1 MSQFHARLPVAS
13 TASQSSRRIYE
24 MLKAQMTDGSCPA
37 GFRLP
42 STRSLASDLGV
53 SRTTITAIY
62 EQLAAE
68 GYVETSKGTRARVA
82 AGVVVTVSTRASKAS
97 RSRGAVRLSAYGR
110 RVAEIALPS
119 MPPAAPS
126 RPIIEFLY
134 GALSFEDFPTLAW
147 RRAYDRALLHRQS
160 RLYYSTPEG
169 ELELRAELQGY
180 LRRAR
185 GLVCDP
191 DQIIITHGSQ
201 QAIDLCARVL
211 VDPGDPV
218 LIEEPCYLMARRV
231 FEAAGA
237 KIFASPVDEHGLVT
251 HDLPTGR
258 TTLAYVTPSHQFPLG
273 GVMPIARRQELLSWA
288 QRSGAWLIED
298 DYDGEFRYGLR
309 PVDALQSIDEAGS
322 VIYVGT
328 FSKALTPQMRLG
340 YLVLPK
346 SLVSVFRHAKRL
358 TDRHAPLLEQL
369 ALASFI
375 RSGAY
380 ERHVR
385 RVRRENERR
394 RAVLLQAVGQ
404 YLPAETQIEGA
415 ASGLHVVMWLT
426 QLRSRDEET
435 LVVQAREHGV
445 AVWPISPTYAAGGI
459 YRKRKCAGL
468 VIGYASLNPTE
479 IEKGMA
485 RLGAVV
491 KQMGSRNP

>member
-1 MSQFHARLPVAS
+1 M
-13 TASQSSRRIYE
+13 
-24 MLKAQMTDGSCPA
+24 
-37 GFRLP
+37 
-42 STRSLASDLGV
+42 
-53 SRTTITAIY
+53 TAIY

-68 GYVETSKGTRARVA
+68 GYIETSKGARARVA
-82 AGVVVTVSTRASKAS
+82 AGVGMTVSTGASQVS
-97 RSRGAVRLSAYGR
+97 RSRGAVSLSAYGR

-119 MPPAAPS
+119 MPQAAPS
-126 RPIIEFLY
+126 SPIIEFLY
-134 GALSFEDFPTLAW
+134 GALSFEDFPTLVW
-147 RRAYDRALLHRQS
+147 RRAYDRALLQRQS

-169 ELELRAELQGY
+169 ELELRTELQGY

-191 DQIIITHGSQ
+191 DQIIIVHGSQ

-211 VDPGDPV
+211 VDPGDRV

-237 KIFASPVDEHGLVT
+237 KILAFPVDENGLVT
-251 HDLPTGR
+251 HDLPAGR

-273 GVMPIARRQELLSWA
+273 GVMPIARRQALLSWA

-298 DYDGEFRYGLR
+298 DYDGEFRYGHR

-358 TDRHAPLLEQL
+358 TDRHAPVQEQL
-369 ALASFI
+369 TLASLI

-385 RVRRENERR
+385 RVRRKNEHR
-394 RAVLLQAVGQ
+394 RAVLLLAVGKH
-404 YLPAETQIEGA
+404 LPAETQIEGA

-426 QLRSRDEET
+426 QLRSSDEET
-435 LVVQAREHGV
+435 LVAQAREHGV
-445 AVWPISPTYAAGGI
+445 AVWPISPTYAAGGA

-468 VIGYASLNPTE
+468 VIGYASLNQAE
-479 IEKGMA
+479 IEEGMA

-491 KQMGSRNP
+491 KQMGSRRP